1 MADKTEFSDNV
12 EALFKGLDG
21 FLTTKTVV
29 GEPIKICDSTMIPL
43 ADISFGLAAGAYAGN
58 SKNNGG
64 GGMGAKASP
73 AAVLMIDKDGTT
85 RLVSLK
91 NQDAVAK
98 ILDMAPDIV
107 TKIKDAVG
115 GNKTEEKHSP
125 EFEEFEE

>member
-29 GEPIKICDSTMIPL
+29 GEPIKFGESTRIPL

-58 SKNNGG
+58 SKNHGG

-73 AAVLMIDKDGTT
+73 TAVLMIDKDGTT

-91 NQDAVAK
+91 NQDAVDK

-115 GNKTEEKHSP
+115 GSKKAEEKDSP
-125 EFEEFEE
+125 EFED

>member
-29 GEPIKICDSTMIPL
+29 GEPIKIGDSTMIPL
-43 ADISFGLAAGAYAGN
+43 VDISFGLAAGAYAGN

-73 AAVLMIDKDGTT
+73 TAVLMIDKDGTT

-115 GNKTEEKHSP
+115 GSKKAEEKDSP
-125 EFEEFEE
+125 EFED

>member
-29 GEPIKICDSTMIPL
+29 GEPMQVGDSTMIPL
-43 ADISFGLAAGAYAGN
+43 ADITFGLAAGAYAGN
-58 SKNNGG
+58 AKNNGG

-73 AAVLMIDKDGTT
+73 TAVLMIDKDGTT

-98 ILDMAPDIV
+98 ILDMAPDVI
-107 TKIKDAVG
+107 TKIKDTIKG
-115 GNKTEEKHSP
+115 GNKESKDSP
-125 EFEEFEE
+125 DFDE

>member
-29 GEPIKICDSTMIPL
+29 GEPIKVGESAMIPL

-73 AAVLMIDKDGTT
+73 TAVLMIDKDGTT

-115 GNKTEEKHSP
+115 GSKKAEEKDSP
-125 EFEEFEE
+125 EFED